1 MFAAKVLYK
10 ICINLLL
17 GSFCKL
23 RLLGSTWRRD
33 GILVKNGTDLVH
45 GINEGETKMFRI
57 DLLNWF
63 PCILFSL
70 DFLLSF
76 TIFHFLFNLYNQTEM
91 SKVKIKAYINYFLP
105 NLVMY
110 KTLPLLSTRRGWVCP
125 WLWRS
130 INLVVCSPDLLA
142 VWRQRQR
149 WDHVW
154 QRNSYQCVGGQ
165 LRPHC
170 RWTHLSRCGAHHK
183 LWCRFLTWKSPRVLW
198 RENQLHPPCVKRCVR
213 RPLWLDDQ
221 IPWGPVHLRYVT
233 TSLSI

>member
-1 MFAAKVLYK
+1 MKA
-10 ICINLLL
+10 
-17 GSFCKL
+17 
-23 RLLGSTWRRD
+23 D

-110 KTLPLLSTRRGWVCP
+110 KTLPLLSTRRG
-125 WLWRS
+125 
-130 INLVVCSPDLLA
+130 
-142 VWRQRQR
+142 
-149 WDHVW
+149 
-154 QRNSYQCVGGQ
+154 
-165 LRPHC
+165 
-170 RWTHLSRCGAHHK
+170 
-183 LWCRFLTWKSPRVLW
+183 
-198 RENQLHPPCVKRCVR
+198 
-213 RPLWLDDQ
+213 
-221 IPWGPVHLRYVT
+221 
-233 TSLSI
+233 